1 MPGPRG
7 SRAEPLLPTTLP
19 NHADDKAPTTRRP
32 RCDHAPT
39 TVPTRRAASPA
50 AATRRTVPKVTD
62 PRDAARI
69 EAAIDLARRLLAEA
83 DSGITGGERRRQRR
97 LARLIEDAEGRE
109 LVQALTDEVLR
120 IERPRRAAN
129 RFARIVADHGVP
141 RSLGLIDRG
150 LMALGARVAPG
161 LPPLVMPLATRRIV
175 AETHG
180 LVIPAE
186 DPALATHIAS
196 RRAAGVNLNINVLG
210 EAILS
215 DEEADQRLV
224 RVTETMARRDVDYVS
239 VKISALCAQLDVL
252 AFEHSVDRICERL
265 EAIFRVALAA
275 RPPVFVNLDMEE
287 YADLHLTV
295 EAFTRVLAQE
305 DFRAAPAG
313 IVLQA
318 YLPDS
323 HDVLAHLAHWS
334 AQRVAAGGAPIKIRI
349 VKGANLAMERVDAEQ
364 HGWVQAPYALKSE
377 VDASYKRL
385 LDAALP
391 HVADGTLRLG
401 VASHNLFDIAWAL
414 TLVGELPPARRA
426 GVDIEM
432 LEGMVPAQARA
443 VLAEAGRLLFYCPIV
458 RHDEIEA
465 SLAYLARRFDE
476 NTGRDNFL
484 RAMFTM
490 EPGSPTFDEQADRFR
505 AAVADRHTVSAT
517 ARRPA
522 VAPTPDDGFHNAPDS
537 DFTAASVRVA
547 VAAAMV
553 APPHVEVEILKTTD
567 QVDAVVAQVVAGR
580 EAWAATAPTE
590 RAGLLNAAA
599 DRMEA
604 DRFATLALMA
614 DEAGKTAREGDP
626 EVSEAIDFARYYAT
640 AHLPDGTDPIGTV
653 LVASPWN
660 FPYAI
665 PGGGVFAAL
674 MAGNTVVLKP
684 APETRRIAKWLVDQC
699 HAAGIP
705 QSALQYL
712 ACPDDDTGRHLI
724 THDAF
729 ATVILTGS
737 YDSARLFLGWKP
749 GMRLLAE
756 TSGKNAVVVTEAA
769 DQDAAIKD
777 IVKSAFGHAGQ
788 KCSAASLAI
797 VEAPVYDD
805 PSFLARLA
813 AAVRTVRV
821 GWGPEPATIM
831 GPLIAPPTGNLHR
844 ALTTLEPG
852 ERWLV
857 EPRQLDDTGR
867 LWSPGVRADVVPGS
881 WFHQTECFGPVLGVI
896 RADDLGHAIA
906 IQNDTAYGLTAGLH
920 SLDPGEIETWL
931 GAVQAGNLYVN
942 RHITGAIVRRQ
953 PFGGWKRSSIGGAPK
968 AGGPDYV
975 AAFRWPRGGA
985 VDAAAAGSAY
995 RQAWGERFGVESDPS
1010 GLVSEANLHRYR
1022 SLGSVAVV
1030 VGPDTPAGALE
1041 AAHAA
1046 ATVCR
1051 VHRILTHG
1059 PGLDEAALIDAL
1071 SADPPDRV
1079 RILTGVS
1086 EAVLAACHG
1095 LDVAVLTQP
1104 VSPDPLAELPLW
1116 LHEQALSISRH
1127 RYGRVAGVEI

>member
-1 MPGPRG
+1 M
-7 SRAEPLLPTTLP
+7 
-19 NHADDKAPTTRRP
+19 
-32 RCDHAPT
+32 
-39 TVPTRRAASPA
+39 
-50 AATRRTVPKVTD
+50 TD
-62 PRDAARI
+62 PRDADRI

-83 DSGITGGERRRQRR
+83 DAGITASERRRQRR

-129 RFARIVADHGVP
+129 RFARIVADHGIP
-141 RSLGLIDRG
+141 RSLGLVDRA
-150 LMALGARVAPG
+150 LMAIGARVAPG

-196 RRAAGVNLNINVLG
+196 RRAAGVDLNLNVLG

-224 RVTETMARRDVDYVS
+224 RVAETMARRDVDYVS

-252 AFEHSVDRICERL
+252 AFEHSVARICGRL

-323 HDVLAHLAHWS
+323 HDVLAHLAQWS
-334 AQRVAAGGAPIKIRI
+334 AERVAAGGAPIKIRI

-391 HVADGTLRLG
+391 SVAAGTLRLG

-414 TLVGELPPARRA
+414 TLVGELPAARRS
-426 GVDIEM
+426 GVEIEM

-490 EPGSPTFDEQADRFR
+490 EPGSPTFDEQAARFR
-505 AAVADRHTVSAT
+505 TAVEERHTVSAT
-517 ARRPA
+517 PRRPA
-522 VAPTPDDGFHNAPDS
+522 DAPMPDDGFHNAPDS
-537 DFTAASVRVA
+537 DFTAASVR
-547 VAAAMV
+547 AALAEAM
-553 APPHVEVEILKTTD
+553 ANPPQVDVEVRSTTEE
-567 QVDAVVAQVVAGR
+567 VDAVVGRIVAGR
-580 EAWAATAPTE
+580 HEWAATPPAD
-590 RAGLLNAAA
+590 RAALLHAVA

-640 AHLPDGTDPIGTV
+640 ATLPAGTGPVGSV

-684 APETRRIAKWLVDQC
+684 APETRRIARWLVDQC
-699 HAAGIP
+699 HAASIP
-705 QSALQYL
+705 ESALQFL
-712 ACPDDDTGRHLI
+712 ACPDDDTGRHLV
-724 THDAF
+724 THDEF
-729 ATVILTGS
+729 GTLVLTGA

-749 GMRLLAE
+749 RLRVLAE
-756 TSGKNAVVVTEAA
+756 TSGKNAIVVTEAA

-777 IVKSAFGHAGQ
+777 LVKSAFGHAGQ

-805 PSFLARLA
+805 PDFLARLA

-821 GWGPEPATIM
+821 GWGADPATIM
-831 GPLIAPPTGNLHR
+831 GPLIAPPGPNLER
-844 ALTTLEPG
+844 ALTMLDPG

-867 LWSPGVRADVVPGS
+867 LWSPGVRADVRPGS
-881 WFHQTECFGPVLGVI
+881 WFHRTECFGPVLGLI
-896 RADDLGHAIA
+896 RADDLDHALA
-906 IQNDTAYGLTAGLH
+906 LQNATPYGLTAGLH
-920 SLDPGEIETWL
+920 SLDPGEIDTWL
-931 GAVQAGNLYVN
+931 DGVLAGNLYVN
-942 RHITGAIVRRQ
+942 RHITGAVVRRQ
-953 PFGGWKRSSIGGAPK
+953 PFGGWKRSSVGGGPK

-975 AAFRWPRGGA
+975 AAFRVPA
-985 VDAAAAGSAY
+985 SVPIDADAAGSAY
-995 RQAWGERFGVESDPS
+995 RQAWDDRFGVESDPS
-1010 GLVSEANLHRYR
+1010 ALVSEANLHRYR
-1022 SLGSVAVV
+1022 PLRRVVIV
-1030 VGPDTPAGALE
+1030 VGSDTPPGALD
-1041 AAHAA
+1041 AAHTA

-1051 VHRILTHG
+1051 THTIAVHG
-1059 PGLDEAALIDAL
+1059 PDRDDAALLADLA
-1071 SADPPDRV
+1071 ADPPDRL
-1079 RILTGVS
+1079 RLLT
-1086 EAVLAACHG
+1086 AASDDVWARCHEH
-1095 LDVAVLTQP
+1095 DIAVLTQP

-1116 LHEQALSISRH
+1116 LHEESLSLSRH
-1127 RYGRVAGVEI
+1127 RYGRVPGVDI

>member
-1 MPGPRG
+1 MTG
-7 SRAEPLLPTTLP
+7 
-19 NHADDKAPTTRRP
+19 
-32 RCDHAPT
+32 
-39 TVPTRRAASPA
+39 
-50 AATRRTVPKVTD
+50 VTD

-83 DSGITGGERRRQRR
+83 DAEITAGERRRQHR

-129 RFARIVADHGVP
+129 RFARIVAEHGVP
-141 RSLGLIDRG
+141 RSLGLLDRG
-150 LMALGARVAPG
+150 LMALGARIAPG

-186 DPALATHIAS
+186 DPALATHIAA
-196 RRAAGVNLNINVLG
+196 RRAAGVDLNLNVLG

-224 RVTETMARRDVDYVS
+224 RVSETMARRDVDYVS

-252 AFEHSVDRICERL
+252 AFEHSVDRICARL

-323 HDVLAHLAHWS
+323 HDVLAHLAQWS
-334 AQRVAAGGAPIKIRI
+334 AARVAAGGAPIKIRI

-391 HVADGTLRLG
+391 FVAAGTLRLG

-414 TLVGELPPARRA
+414 TLVGDLPPARRA

-490 EPGSPTFDEQADRFR
+490 TPGSPTFEVQAARFR
-505 AAVADRHTVSAT
+505 TAVSERHTVST
-517 ARRPA
+517 APRRPS
-522 VAPTPDDGFHNAPDS
+522 VAPASDVGFHNSPDS
-537 DFTAASVRVA
+537 DFTAATVREA
-547 VAAAMV
+547 LAQAM
-553 APPHVEVEILKTTD
+553 ANPPHVDVDVLTTTD
-567 QVDAVVAQVVAGR
+567 AIDAVVARIVSGR
-580 EAWAATAPTE
+580 DTWAATSPAD
-590 RAGLLNAAA
+590 RVALLHTVA

-626 EVSEAIDFARYYAT
+626 EVSEAIDFARYYASVALAEDT
-640 AHLPDGTDPIGTV
+640 GPVGSV

-684 APETRRIAKWLVDQC
+684 APETRRIARWLVDQC

-705 QSALQYL
+705 ESALQYA

-729 ATVILTGS
+729 DTLVLTGS
-737 YDSARLFLGWKP
+737 YDSARLFLRWKP
-749 GMRLLAE
+749 RLRLLAE
-756 TSGKNAVVVTEAA
+756 TSGKNAIVVTEAA

-777 IVKSAFGHAGQ
+777 LVKSAFGHAGQ

-797 VEAPVYDD
+797 LEAPVYDD
-805 PSFLARLA
+805 ADFLARLA

-821 GWGPEPATIM
+821 GPGGDPATIM
-831 GPLIAPPTGNLHR
+831 GPLIAPPGPDLHR
-844 ALTTLEPG
+844 ALTTLDPG
-852 ERWLV
+852 EHWLV
-857 EPRQLDDTGR
+857 EPRPLDETGR
-867 LWSPGVRADVVPGS
+867 LWSPGVRVGVGPGS
-881 WFHQTECFGPVLGVI
+881 WFHRTECFGPVLGLM
-896 RADDLGHAIA
+896 RADDLHHALD
-906 IQNDTAYGLTAGLH
+906 IQNEVAYGLTAGLH
-920 SLDPGEIETWL
+920 SLDPGEIDTWL
-931 GAVQAGNLYVN
+931 GVVEAGNLYVN

-953 PFGGWKRSSIGGAPK
+953 PFGGWKRSSVGGGPK

-975 AAFRWPRGGA
+975 AAFRRPA
-985 VDAAAAGSAY
+985 SVPVDAGAAAAAY
-995 RQAWGERFGVESDPS
+995 RQAWMERFGIESDPS
-1010 GLVSEANLHRYR
+1010 ALVSEANIHRYR
-1022 SLGSVAVV
+1022 PLRSVVIR
-1030 VGPDTPAGALE
+1030 VGADTPKGAEE
-1041 AAHAA
+1041 AAVAA

-1051 VHRILTHG
+1051 IHRIAVHG
-1059 PGLDEAALIDAL
+1059 PDADDAALIAEL
-1071 SADPPDRV
+1071 SADPPDRL
-1079 RILTGVS
+1079 RLLT
-1086 EAVLAACHG
+1086 EARDDVFAACHEH
-1095 LDVAVLTQP
+1095 DIAVLTQP

-1116 LHEQALSISRH
+1116 LHEQSLSLSRH
-1127 RYGRVAGVEI
+1127 RYGRVPGVDM